1 MLLYIFVLLLFI
13 HGCIHLVGFAK
24 GFNIR
29 VIPLLTDNISKAAGV
44 LWFTGALAFFTAAI
58 LVLCKIKFW
67 WLAVLMALLLS
78 ESLIIY
84 NWRNAK
90 PGSFIN
96 LAILLLMLLL
106 LYC

>member
-1 MLLYIFVLLLFI
+1 MLLYVFALLLFV

-29 VIPLLTDNISKAAGV
+29 AVPLLTEHISKPLGA
-44 LWFTGALAFFTAAI
+44 LWFLTALLFFAATVI
-58 LVLCKIKFW
+58 VLFKIKLW
-67 WLAVLMALLLS
+67 WVAVGFALLLS
-78 ESLIIY
+78 EVLIIT

-96 LAILLLMLLL
+96 LLLLLLMLLL
-106 LYC
+106 LHW